1 MARKGRKK
9 KGRDQRP
16 WGEEIDRSVRE
27 QNRFLNHCLNNNVE
41 ITLYLESGTQFIGYI
56 ISFDL
61 KAILLG
67 AKNSNKPNRLI
78 QKSYIS
84 LVRPNTPIELFIEYR
99 GMGTA
104 RLRRQ
109 AKRRQ
114 EKSSES
120 E

>member
-1 MARKGRKK
+1 MTRKGKGK
-9 KGRDQRP
+9 KGGVQP
-16 WGEEIDRSVRE
+16 SPNGEIDRSVRE
-27 QNRFLNHCLNNNVE
+27 QNRFLNYCLNNDVE

-56 ISFDL
+56 VSFDL

-67 AKNSNKPNRLI
+67 AKNANKPSRLI

-104 RLRRQ
+104 RQRKR
-109 AKRRQ
+109 AKRCQ
-114 EKSSES
+114 DHD
-120 E
+120 